1 MTAAILAQLAAAK
14 AAPAPHAPPAGTQR
28 RWQPAEPVAGLKP
41 RKANKHEEDDL
52 QAAVFKWFSCQYP
65 EWAGHFWATPNGGA
79 RSKAT
84 AAILKAT
91 GVMPGVADCQL
102 AIRRPH
108 AIGLFLELKVGRNKP
123 SDAQRDFLARMEAQG
138 YATAVAYDFN
148 AARAAIVHHIGY

>member
-1 MTAAILAQLAAAK
+1 MTAAYQAQLAAHK
-14 AAPAPHAPPAGTQR
+14 AAPAAPRRPSGPGTRPAG
-28 RWQPAEPVAGLKP
+28 AEAVAGLKP

-52 QAAVFKWFSCQYP
+52 QAALFRWFAYQYP

-91 GVMPGVADCQL
+91 GVMAGVADCQL

-138 YATAVAYDFN
+138 YATAVAYDFH
-148 AARAAIVHHIGY
+148 AAKAAIAAHIGY

>member
-1 MTAAILAQLAAAK
+1 MTSAEYREWIANGSPVARKDL
-14 AAPAPHAPPAGTQR
+14 AGTSR
-28 RWQPAEPVAGLKP
+28 RWQRSEAVTVPKP
-41 RKANKHEEDDL
+41 RKAIKHEEDDL
-52 QAAVFKWFSCQYP
+52 QAAVWKWFGYQYP

-84 AAILKAT
+84 AAKMKAT
-91 GVMPGVADCQL
+91 GTLKGVADMQL

-108 AIGLFLELKVGRNKP
+108 AAGLFLELKIGKNKV
-123 SDAQRDFLARMEAQG
+123 SDAQRDFLARMQAQG